1 MPSFHEVFRPRS
13 SQFTSKNSTQTLQEG
28 TELNASELLDELT
41 STQVESIAATV
52 VTDHAEEL
60 TILLTVRKWTDTT
73 NKTVDSST
81 PHPNTAQTNA
91 LEDQS
96 HTRERSQPS

>member
-1 MPSFHEVFRPRS
+1 MPTFQEVFRPRS
-13 SQFTSKNSTQTLQEG
+13 SPFAMKNSKPPLHEG
-28 TELNASELLDELT
+28 MELSASELLDELAAP
-41 STQVESIAATV
+41 QVESIAATV

-81 PHPNTAQTNA
+81 SLPDTAQTNA
-91 LEDQS
+91 LED
-96 HTRERSQPS
+96 R